1 MALSEAILICLT
13 EHPMTGYELAKTFD
27 RSIGFFWRASH
38 QQIYR
43 ELQSLRE
50 ARLVDS
56 KEVIQ
61 AGRPN
66 KTIYTITRQGLGH
79 IAEWSRELSDRPPVR
94 DNMLLKLYALDRID
108 LTALRAEIAGRLG
121 KHRLRLEV
129 YERILAKRYA
139 ARPLGVRETGRLLGL
154 KVGLMTERG
163 YIAWCEEALATL
175 AELPAGREPLPSP
188 LRGRDGVGGH
198 SGASV
203 RPPSLA
209 LPRKRGGK
217 RST

>member
-43 ELQSLRE
+43 ELQGLRE
-50 ARLVDS
+50 TRLVDS

-66 KTIYTITRQGLGH
+66 KTIYTITKAGLGH
-79 IAEWSRELSDRPPVR
+79 VEEWSRELSDRPPVR

-108 LTALRAEIAGRLG
+108 LAALSAEIAGRLD

-129 YERILAKRYA
+129 YELILAKRYA
-139 ARPLGVRETGRLLGL
+139 ARSLGVRETGRLLGL

-163 YIAWCEEALATL
+163 YIAWCEEALTAIAAIGERAT
-175 AELPAGREPLPSP
+175 PA
-188 LRGRDGVGGH
+188 
-198 SGASV
+198 
-203 RPPSLA
+203 RPRS
-209 LPRKRGGK
+209 RKRAAPP
-217 RST
+217 